1 MDWEFCHPAMINGQP
16 AGIQYVHE
24 QTALALTSLLQFNIM
39 SALPLIGHLRRWA
52 R

>member
-24 QTALALTSLLQFNIM
+24 QTALALEYMRDLRARAQQRQFI
-39 SALPLIGHLRRWA
+39 PHY
-52 R
+52 